1 MTADGAQDLHVLS
14 AGAAQGLVETL
25 APRFLAETG
34 VALRTTFGAVGTIR
48 EKLLANERCD
58 ALILTEA
65 MIQELASSGYVRL
78 GISASLGRVRT
89 GIGIRFGDD
98 VPDIEN
104 RAALQRTLCAATDIY
119 VPDLHRSTA
128 GMHFARVL
136 EQLGIHAEISPR
148 LRPHPNGATA
158 MRELAQSIGT
168 TPIGCTQETE
178 IRYTAGVTLVGP
190 LPSEFELAT
199 VYSVAVGPRAAR
211 RESAERF
218 AQLLSGAGASQARVQ
233 AGFEI

>member
-1 MTADGAQDLHVLS
+1 M
-14 AGAAQGLVETL
+14 ETL

-34 VALRTTFGAVGTIR
+34 VALHTTFGAVGAIR
-48 EKLLANERCD
+48 EKLLANERFD

-65 MIQELASSGYVRL
+65 MIQGIEQQRLPLIGHQALRWAGCAPASVFVR
-78 GISASLGRVRT
+78 ATTCRT
-89 GIGIRFGDD
+89 SRD
-98 VPDIEN
+98 

-128 GMHFARVL
+128 GLHFARVL

-168 TPIGCTQETE
+168 TPIGCTQVTE
-178 IRYTAGVTLVGP
+178 ILYTSRSDAGR
-190 LPSEFELAT
+190 AT
-199 VYSVAVGPRAAR
+199 A
-211 RESAERF
+211 
-218 AQLLSGAGASQARVQ
+218 
-233 AGFEI
+233 I

>member
-1 MTADGAQDLHVLS
+1 MTAHGTQALHVLS

-34 VALRTTFGAVGTIR
+34 VALHTTFGAVGAIR
-48 EKLLANERCD
+48 EKLLANERFD

-65 MIQELASSGYVRL
+65 MIKELISSGYL
-78 GISASLGRVRT
+78 LSGISAPLGRVRT
-89 GIGIRFGDD
+89 GIGICSGDD
-98 VPDIEN
+98 VPDIKS

-119 VPDLHRSTA
+119 VPDLQRSTA
-128 GMHFARVL
+128 GLHFARVL
-136 EQLGIHAEISPR
+136 EQLGLHAEISPR

-158 MRELAQSIGT
+158 MRELAQSTGA
-168 TPIGCTQETE
+168 TPIGCTQVTE
-178 IRYTAGVTLVGP
+178 ILYTTGVTLVGP

-199 VYSVAVGPRAAR
+199 VYSVAVGSRAQMR
-211 RESAERF
+211 DTAERF
-218 AQLLSGAGASQARVQ
+218 VQLLSGANQARVQ

>member
-25 APRFLAETG
+25 ASRFLAETG
-34 VALRTTFGAVGTIR
+34 VALHTTFGAVGAIR

-65 MIQELASSGYVRL
+65 MIDELMSSGYL
-78 GISASLGRVRT
+78 LSGISVSLGRVRT
-89 GIGIRFGDD
+89 GIGIRSGDD
-98 VPDIEN
+98 VPDIKS

-119 VPDLHRSTA
+119 VPDLQRSTA
-128 GMHFARVL
+128 GLHFARVL
-136 EQLGIHAEISPR
+136 EQLGIDAEISPR

-158 MRELAQSIGT
+158 MRELARSTGA
-168 TPIGCTQETE
+168 TPTGCTQVTE
-178 IRYTAGVTLVGP
+178 ILYTAGVTLVGP
-190 LPSEFELAT
+190 LPSDFELAT
-199 VYSVAVGPRAAR
+199 VYSVAIGSLAQLPD
-211 RESAERF
+211 SAERF
-218 AQLLSGAGASQARVQ
+218 AQLLSGASASQARAQ

>member
-1 MTADGAQDLHVLS
+1 MTAHGTQALHVLS

-34 VALRTTFGAVGTIR
+34 VALHTTFGAVGAIR
-48 EKLLANERCD
+48 EKLLANERFD

-65 MIQELASSGYVRL
+65 MIKELISSGYL
-78 GISASLGRVRT
+78 LSGISASLGRVRT
-89 GIGIRFGDD
+89 GVGIRSGDD
-98 VPDIEN
+98 VPDVTN
-104 RAALQRTLCAATDIY
+104 RDALQRTLCAATDIF

-128 GMHFARVL
+128 GLHFARVL

-158 MRELAQSIGT
+158 MRALAQSTGT
-168 TPIGCTQETE
+168 KPIGCTQVTE
-178 IRYTAGVTLVGP
+178 ILYTTGVTLVGP

-199 VYSVAVGPRAAR
+199 VYSVAVGSRAQMRDA
-211 RESAERF
+211 AERF
-218 AQLLSGAGASQARVQ
+218 VQLLSGANQARVQ